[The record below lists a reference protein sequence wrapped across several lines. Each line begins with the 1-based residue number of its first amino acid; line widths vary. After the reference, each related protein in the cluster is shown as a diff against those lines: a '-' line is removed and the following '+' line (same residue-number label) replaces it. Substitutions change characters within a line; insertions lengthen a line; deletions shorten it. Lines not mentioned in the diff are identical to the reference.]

1 MKKIFLSIVGGIA
14 VLAVVGYVLRA
25 PLFEILKQEIT
36 KDMFVSTDA
45 DGFDAGLSIGTTFP
59 PINAL
64 YQGAVLSDTGQFIN
78 DKGMVFIANRSA
90 DW

>member
-1 MKKIFLSIVGGIA
+1 MKKIFLSIVGGVA
-14 VLAVVGYVLRA
+14 VLAVVGYVLRE
-25 PLFEILKQEIT
+25 PLFGVLKEQVT
-36 KDMFVSTDA
+36 KDMFVSADA
-45 DGFDAGLSIGTTFP
+45 DDFDAGLSIGTTFP

-90 DW
+90 HW